1 MIKGKTMKQPI
12 VSLVNI
18 TKSFDNLAAIDKI
31 SLDVYPGEFLTLL
44 GPSGCGKTTIL
55 RLIAGFEDPTHGDI
69 FLNGVRVNGIPANKR
84 DVNTVFQSYALFPHK
99 NVFDNIAFGLKI
111 KKLDQKS
118 IDEKVC
124 AALELV
130 KLTGFEHRSIHQLS
144 GGQQQRVAFARAFVN
159 QPLVLLLDEPLSALD
174 YRLRKEMQLE
184 IRQLQRKLG
193 ITFVFVTHDQE
204 EAITMS
210 DRIVVMNHGKI
221 EQDGTPKS
229 IYEEPANLFVAKF
242 VGEINVFDGRVI
254 SLTDSR
260 MIADVEGVQFDLLD
274 KKGFAAGQ
282 KIKVLLRPEDLLIKK
297 SGEGCKHPYILGSVQ
312 EMIYKGT
319 TVDVLIT
326 INSGKTLLAT
336 EFFNENFEDI
346 RYEAGETV
354 CINWVNGWEA
364 VLPDD

>member
-1 MIKGKTMKQPI
+1 MIKGKTMTQPI
-12 VSLVNI
+12 VRLINISKTFDSL
-18 TKSFDNLAAIDKI
+18 TAIDNI

-55 RLIAGFEDPTHGDI
+55 RVIAGFEDPTQGGV
-69 FLNGVRVNGIPANKR
+69 FLNGVRVNGIPPNKR

-111 KKLDQKS
+111 KKFDRKT
-118 IDEKVC
+118 IDEKVH

-130 KLTGFEHRSIHQLS
+130 KLTGFENRSIHQLS

-159 QPLVLLLDEPLSALD
+159 KPLVLLLDEPLSALD

-210 DRIVVMNHGKI
+210 DRIVVMNQGRI
-221 EQDGTPKS
+221 EQDGSPKN
-229 IYEEPANLFVAKF
+229 IYEDPANLFVAKF
-242 VGEINVFDGRVI
+242 VGEINIFDGKVI
-254 SLTDSR
+254 SVADSR
-260 MIADVEGVQFDLLD
+260 MIADVEGVQFDLLN
-274 KKGFAAGQ
+274 KKGFAAGH

-297 SGEGCKHPYILGSVQ
+297 SGDECKRPYIEGKVQ

-326 INSGKTLLAT
+326 MNSGQTILST
-336 EFFNENFEDI
+336 EFFNEDFEDI
-346 RYEAGETV
+346 HYEPGEKV
-354 CINWVNGWEA
+354 CINWANGWEA
-364 VLPDD
+364 VLSDD